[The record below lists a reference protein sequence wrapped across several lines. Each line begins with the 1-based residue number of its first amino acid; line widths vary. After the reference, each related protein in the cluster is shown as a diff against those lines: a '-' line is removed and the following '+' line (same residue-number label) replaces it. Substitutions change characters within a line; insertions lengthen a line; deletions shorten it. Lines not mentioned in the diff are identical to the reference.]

1 MRTTIRMDED
11 LYRRAKAA
19 ASREGRP
26 VSQLI
31 EDAVRAALRPRRS
44 SIDDVE
50 ELPVFGDS
58 GLMPGVDLEDRR
70 SLIDLMDEGDAVGVL
85 R

>member
-1 MRTTIRMDED
+1 MDEA

-31 EDAVRAALRPRRS
+31 EDAVRAALRPRNGTL
-44 SIDDVE
+44 DDVE
-50 ELPVFGDS
+50 ELPVFGGS
-58 GLMPGVDLEDRR
+58 GLLPGVDLEDRR
-70 SLIDLMDEGDAVGVL
+70 SLTDLMDEGEAVGVL